1 MTTQL
6 LTLNLETR
14 ALGTKQVPP
23 THGQLSPIHL
33 TVDCT
38 ALPNPHKYF
47 PTATGRTDAVQ
58 TWLQQSPTVTSF
70 LKRTVDD
77 IANLLTAEVERNGV
91 WHPVNVAVTC
101 PGGRH
106 RSPAIATLIS
116 RHLLAESQLWVHPVV
131 MKVYFTS
138 LKESAH
144 V

>member
-1 MTTQL
+1 MSTL
-6 LTLNLETR
+6 FLNLETR
-14 ALGTKQVPP
+14 ALGTKQVPT
-23 THGQLSPIHL
+23 THGELSPIHL

-47 PTATGRTDAVQ
+47 PTANGRTDAVQ
-58 TWLQQSPTVTSF
+58 AWLQQYPAVTAF
-70 LKRTVDD
+70 LTRTVDD
-77 IANLLTAEVERNGV
+77 IADRLTAEVERRGV
-91 WHPVNVAVTC
+91 WQAVNVAVTC

-116 RHLLAESQLWVHPVV
+116 QRLLAESQLWLHPVV